1 MKGLSDTAKRVLE
14 ARYLLRSEEGKI
26 IESPEEMFRRVAKS
40 IASAEFQYRGYKE
53 AEKKEEE
60 FFLLLSNLLF
70 LPNSPTLMNAGTSLG
85 QLSACF
91 VLPVEDSL
99 DSIFKALSDMA
110 KIQQSGGGTG
120 FDFSNLR
127 PAGDIV
133 KSTRGIASGPVSF
146 MKIFNSATNE
156 IKQGGKRRGAN
167 MGILRYD
174 HPDIMEFIRAK
185 LKEGELTNFNI
196 SVAVTDEFMDKLKKD
211 EWIFLRNP
219 RTRKKTGRIKAKV
232 LFDEIVESAWK
243 CGDPGL
249 IFLDTINKANPTPE
263 LGKITATNPCGEV
276 PLLPYES
283 CNLGS
288 INLSKFVKGKKW
300 EGKIDYEELSKA
312 VHTAVRFLDNVI
324 DLNRYPV
331 PETEIIT
338 KGNRK
343 IGLGIMGFAEMLIK
357 MGISYYSKDALKVA
371 DEVMRFVKKEA
382 FKASVLLA
390 KERGSFPNIEKSIY
404 RPPLRNATRTSIA
417 PTGSISIIA
426 GTTSGIEPLFSV
438 LMKREEILEGEK
450 FEEINALFVEYIK
463 SRGIKLSSAIDEVR
477 EKGFI
482 GNTKLPEDV
491 KRLFITALEI
501 PPEFHVRVQAVFQRH
516 TDNAVSKTVNMKPSA
531 TKDDVKKVYLLA
543 HSLKCKGITIYRY
556 GSRQSQVL
564 KMDIGDGFDPSHLF
578 KCEIDCCCPVL

>member
-1 MKGLSDTAKRVLE
+1 VKGLSDTAKRVLE

-60 FFLLLSNLLF
+60 FFALLSNLLF

-219 RTRKKTGRIKAKV
+219 RTGKRTGRIKAKV

-300 EGKIDYEELSKA
+300 EGKIDFEELSKA

-482 GNTKLPEDV
+482 GNTKLPDDV

-531 TKDDVKKVYLLA
+531 TKEDVKKVYLLA
-543 HSLKCKGITIYRY
+543 YSLGCKGITIYRY

>member
-1 MKGLSDTAKRVLE
+1 VKGLSDTAKRVLE

-219 RTRKKTGRIKAKV
+219 RTGKRTGRIKAKV

-300 EGKIDYEELSKA
+300 QGKIDFEELSKA

>member
-1 MKGLSDTAKRVLE
+1 VKGLSDTAKRVLE

-219 RTRKKTGRIKAKV
+219 RTGKRTGRIKAKV

-300 EGKIDYEELSKA
+300 QGKIDYEELSKA

>member
-1 MKGLSDTAKRVLE
+1 MKGLSETAKRVLE
-14 ARYLLRSEEGKI
+14 ARYLLRSEDGRI

-40 IASAEFQYRGYKE
+40 IADAEIQYGGYKW
-53 AEKKEEE
+53 AERMEDEF
-60 FFLLLSNLLF
+60 FFLLSNFLF

-120 FDFSNLR
+120 FDFSKLR
-127 PAGDIV
+127 PSGDIV

-167 MGILRYD
+167 MGIMRYD

-196 SVAVTDEFMDKLKKD
+196 SVGVTDEFMEKVKKD
-211 EWIFLRNP
+211 EWVFLKNP
-219 RTRKKTGRIKAKV
+219 RTGKITGKIKARV
-232 LFDEIVESAWK
+232 LFDEIIESAWK

-249 IFLDTINKANPTPE
+249 IFLDAINRANPTPH
-263 LGKITATNPCGEV
+263 LGEITATNPCGEV

-288 INLSKFVKGKKW
+288 INLSRFVVGKRFN
-300 EGKIDYEELSKA
+300 GKIDFEKLGTA

-324 DLNRYPV
+324 DVNRYPI
-331 PETEIIT
+331 PESEIIT

-343 IGLGIMGFAEMLIK
+343 IGLGIMGFAEMLVK
-357 MGISYYSKDALKVA
+357 MGIPYYSHSALKTA
-371 DEVMRFVKKEA
+371 DKVMRFIKKEA
-382 FKASVLLA
+382 FRDSLLLA
-390 KERGSFPNIEKSIY
+390 KERGSFPNVEKSIY
-404 RPPLRNATRTSIA
+404 KPPLRNATRTSIA

-426 GTTSGIEPLFSV
+426 GTTSGIEPIFSV
-438 LMKREEILEGEK
+438 LMKRGEVLEGEK
-450 FEEINALFVEYIK
+450 FEEVNSLFLEYLRERSIN
-463 SRGIKLSSAIDEVR
+463 SRSAINEIR
-477 EKGFI
+477 EKGFL
-482 GNTKLPEDV
+482 GETNLPEDV
-491 KRLFITALEI
+491 KKLFITALEI
-501 PPEFHVRVQAVFQRH
+501 PSEFHVRMQAVFQKH
-516 TDNAVSKTVNMKPSA
+516 TDNAVSKTVNMKSSA
-531 TKDDVKKVYLLA
+531 TKEDVRKVYLLA
-543 HSLKCKGITIYRY
+543 HSLGCKGITIYRY

-564 KMDIGDGFDPSHLF
+564 RLEIGEEFDSSHLF
-578 KCEIDCCCPVL
+578 KCEVDCCCPVL

>member
-1 MKGLSDTAKRVLE
+1 MTGLSTSAKKVLE

-26 IESPEEMFRRVAKS
+26 IESPEEMFRRVAKF

-60 FFLLLSNLLF
+60 FFSLLSNLLF

-99 DSIFKALSDMA
+99 DSIFKALSDMS

-120 FDFSNLR
+120 FDFSKLR
-127 PAGDIV
+127 PTGDIV

-211 EWIFLRNP
+211 EWIFLKNP
-219 RTRKKTGRIKAKV
+219 RTGERMGKIKAKV
-232 LFDEIVESAWK
+232 LLDEIVDSAWK

-249 IFLDTINKANPTPE
+249 IFLDTINKANPTPA
-263 LGKITATNPCGEV
+263 LGEITATNPCGEV

-300 EGKIDYEELSKA
+300 KGKVDYEELSKA

-324 DLNRYPV
+324 DVNRYPI

-357 MGISYYSKDALKVA
+357 MGISYYSREALKVA
-371 DEVMRFVKKEA
+371 DEVMRFIKKEA
-382 FKASVLLA
+382 FKASVLLSR
-390 KERGSFPNIEKSIY
+390 ERGSFPNIQKSIY

-438 LMKREEILEGEK
+438 VMKREEILEGEM
-450 FEEINALFVEYIK
+450 FEEINPLFVQYLKE
-463 SRGIKLSSAIDEVR
+463 RRLNPRSAIDELK
-477 EKGFI
+477 EKGFL
-482 GNTKLPEDV
+482 GNTSLPEDV
-491 KRLFITALEI
+491 KKLFITALEI
-501 PPEFHVRVQAVFQRH
+501 PPEFHVKMQAVFQRH

-543 HSLKCKGITIYRY
+543 YSLGCKGITIYRY

-564 KMDIGDGFDPSHLF
+564 KMDIGDEFDPSHLF
-578 KCEIDCCCPVL
+578 KCEIDCCCPVM

>member
-1 MKGLSDTAKRVLE
+1 VKGLSDTAKRVLE

>member
-60 FFLLLSNLLF
+60 FFALLSNLLF

-219 RTRKKTGRIKAKV
+219 RTGKRTGRIKAKV

-300 EGKIDYEELSKA
+300 EGKIDFEELSKA

-482 GNTKLPEDV
+482 GNTKLPDDV

-531 TKDDVKKVYLLA
+531 TKEDVKKVYLLA
-543 HSLKCKGITIYRY
+543 YSLGCKGITIYRY

>member
-1 MKGLSDTAKRVLE
+1 VKGLSDTAKRVLE

-26 IESPEEMFRRVAKS
+26 IESPEELFRRVAKS

-219 RTRKKTGRIKAKV
+219 RTGKRTGRIKAKV

-300 EGKIDYEELSKA
+300 QGKIDFEELSKA

-331 PETEIIT
+331 SETEIIT

-482 GNTKLPEDV
+482 GNTKLPDDV

>member
-1 MKGLSDTAKRVLE
+1 MKRLSDTAKRVLE

-60 FFLLLSNLLF
+60 FFFLLSNLLF

-91 VLPVEDSL
+91 VLPVADSL

-120 FDFSNLR
+120 FDFSKLR
-127 PAGDIV
+127 PTGDIV

-167 MGILRYD
+167 MGILKYD
-174 HPDIMEFIRAK
+174 HPDIVEFIRAK
-185 LKEGELTNFNI
+185 LKEGELTNFNL

-211 EWIFLRNP
+211 EWVFLRNP
-219 RTRKKTGRIKAKV
+219 RTGKRAGKIKAKV
-232 LFDEIVESAWK
+232 LFDEIADSAWK

-263 LGKITATNPCGEV
+263 LGEITATNPCGEV

-288 INLSKFVKGKKW
+288 INLSRFVKGKRW
-300 EGKIDYEELSKA
+300 EGKIDYEGLSKA

-324 DLNRYPV
+324 DVNKYPV
-331 PETEIIT
+331 PETEMIT

-357 MGISYYSKDALKVA
+357 MGISYYSREALKVA
-371 DEVMRFVKKEA
+371 DEVMRFIKKEA
-382 FKASVLLA
+382 FKASVLLSR
-390 KERGSFPNIEKSIY
+390 ERGSFPNIQKSIY

-438 LMKREEILEGEK
+438 VMKREEILEGEK
-450 FEEINALFVEYIK
+450 FEEINPLFVQYLKE
-463 SRGIKLSSAIDEVR
+463 RRLNARSATDELK
-477 EKGFI
+477 EKGFL
-482 GNTKLPEDV
+482 GNTSLPEDV
-491 KRLFITALEI
+491 KKLFITALEI
-501 PPEFHVRVQAVFQRH
+501 PPEFHVKMQAIFQRH

-531 TKDDVKKVYLLA
+531 TKDDVRKVYLLA
-543 HSLKCKGITIYRY
+543 HSLGCKGITIYRY

-564 KMDIGDGFDPSHLF
+564 KMDIGDEFDPSHLF
-578 KCEIDCCCPVL
+578 KCEIDCCCPVM

>member
-26 IESPEEMFRRVAKS
+26 IESPEELFRRVAKS

-219 RTRKKTGRIKAKV
+219 RTGKRTGRIKAKV

-300 EGKIDYEELSKA
+300 QGKIDFEELSKA

-331 PETEIIT
+331 SETEIIT

-482 GNTKLPEDV
+482 GNTKLPDDV

>member
-1 MKGLSDTAKRVLE
+1 VKRLSDTAKRVLE

-60 FFLLLSNLLF
+60 FFFLLSNLLF

-91 VLPVEDSL
+91 VLPVADSL

-120 FDFSNLR
+120 FDFSKLR
-127 PAGDIV
+127 PTGDIV

-167 MGILRYD
+167 MGILKYD
-174 HPDIMEFIRAK
+174 HPDIVEFIRAK
-185 LKEGELTNFNI
+185 LKEGELTNFNL

-211 EWIFLRNP
+211 EWVFLRNP
-219 RTRKKTGRIKAKV
+219 RTGKRAGKIKAKV
-232 LFDEIVESAWK
+232 LFDEIADSAWK

-263 LGKITATNPCGEV
+263 LGEITATNPCGEV

-288 INLSKFVKGKKW
+288 INLSRFVKGKRW
-300 EGKIDYEELSKA
+300 EGKIDYEGLSKA

-324 DLNRYPV
+324 DVNKYPV
-331 PETEIIT
+331 PETEMIT

-357 MGISYYSKDALKVA
+357 MGISYYSREALKVA
-371 DEVMRFVKKEA
+371 DEVMRFIKKEA
-382 FKASVLLA
+382 FKASVLLSR
-390 KERGSFPNIEKSIY
+390 ERGSFPNIQKSIY

-438 LMKREEILEGEK
+438 VMKREEILEGEK
-450 FEEINALFVEYIK
+450 FEEINPLFVQYLKE
-463 SRGIKLSSAIDEVR
+463 RRLNPRSATDELK
-477 EKGFI
+477 EKGFL
-482 GNTKLPEDV
+482 GNTSLPEDV
-491 KRLFITALEI
+491 KKLFITALEI
-501 PPEFHVRVQAVFQRH
+501 PPEFHVKMQAIFQRH

-543 HSLKCKGITIYRY
+543 HSLGCKGITIYRY

-564 KMDIGDGFDPSHLF
+564 KMDIGDEFDPSHLF
-578 KCEIDCCCPVL
+578 KCEIDCCCPVM

>member
-1 MKGLSDTAKRVLE
+1 MKRLSDTAKRVLE

-60 FFLLLSNLLF
+60 FFFLLSNLLF

-91 VLPVEDSL
+91 VLPVADSL

-120 FDFSNLR
+120 FDFSKLR
-127 PAGDIV
+127 PTGDIV

-167 MGILRYD
+167 MGILKYD
-174 HPDIMEFIRAK
+174 HPDIVEFIRAK
-185 LKEGELTNFNI
+185 LKEGELTNFNL

-211 EWIFLRNP
+211 EWVFLRNP
-219 RTRKKTGRIKAKV
+219 RTGKRAGKIKAKV
-232 LFDEIVESAWK
+232 LFDEIADSAWK

-263 LGKITATNPCGEV
+263 LGEITATNPCGEV

-288 INLSKFVKGKKW
+288 INLSRFVKGKRW
-300 EGKIDYEELSKA
+300 EGKIDYEGLSKA

-324 DLNRYPV
+324 DVNKYPV
-331 PETEIIT
+331 PETEMIT

-357 MGISYYSKDALKVA
+357 MGISYYSREALKVA
-371 DEVMRFVKKEA
+371 DEVMRFIKKEA
-382 FKASVLLA
+382 FKASVLLSR
-390 KERGSFPNIEKSIY
+390 ERGSFPNIQKSIY

-438 LMKREEILEGEK
+438 VMKREEILEGEK
-450 FEEINALFVEYIK
+450 FEEINPLFVQYLKE
-463 SRGIKLSSAIDEVR
+463 RRLNPRSATDELK
-477 EKGFI
+477 EKGFL
-482 GNTKLPEDV
+482 GNTSLPEDV
-491 KRLFITALEI
+491 KKLFITALEI
-501 PPEFHVRVQAVFQRH
+501 PPEFHVKMQAIFQRH

-543 HSLKCKGITIYRY
+543 HSLGCKGITIYRY

-564 KMDIGDGFDPSHLF
+564 KMDIGDEFDPSHLF
-578 KCEIDCCCPVL
+578 KCEIDCCCPVM

>member
-14 ARYLLRSEEGKI
+14 ARYLLRSDEGKI
-26 IESPEEMFRRVAKS
+26 IESPEEMFSRVAKS

-91 VLPVEDSL
+91 VLPIEDSL

-196 SVAVTDEFMDKLKKD
+196 SVAVTDEFMDEVRKD
-211 EWIFLRNP
+211 GWIFLKSP
-219 RTRKKTGRIKAKV
+219 RTGKNTGRIKAKV
-232 LFDEIVESAWK
+232 LFDEMVESAWK

-300 EGKIDYEELSKA
+300 EGKIDYEGLSKA

-338 KGNRK
+338 RGNRK

-357 MGISYYSKDALKVA
+357 MGISYYSREALKVA

-463 SRGIKLSSAIDEVR
+463 SRGIKLSSAIEEVR

-543 HSLKCKGITIYRY
+543 HSLGCKGITIYRY

>member
-1 MKGLSDTAKRVLE
+1 VKRLSDTAKRVLE

-219 RTRKKTGRIKAKV
+219 RTRKRTGRIKAKV

-300 EGKIDYEELSKA
+300 QGKIDFEELSKA

-463 SRGIKLSSAIDEVR
+463 SRDIKLSSAIDEVR

-578 KCEIDCCCPVL
+578 KCEIDCCCPVV